1 MRHWGTQ
8 LRDTPKNTSP
18 TLGTSIGNR
27 CSALGMPFKF
37 CPIAAHWKLV
47 VVLVNILTMFEQK
60 QFGLVEL
67 SRVFKNNFEI
77 TVGNQDIAAIGGI
90 VLAISINF
98 NSAFGIL
105 EQHCFRPV

>member
-1 MRHWGTQ
+1 
-8 LRDTPKNTSP
+8 
-18 TLGTSIGNR
+18 
-27 CSALGMPFKF
+27 MPFKF
-37 CPIAAHWKLV
+37 CPIAAHWKFV

-98 NSAFGIL
+98 NGAFGIL
-105 EQHCFRPV
+105 EQRCFRPV